1 MFCDLCLFIEY
12 IFFLKDRCIIV
23 SYFFEGFIVE
33 VLDDYFV
40 VFYLVGMFML
50 NIFYV
55 KEKFLDSDK
64 FVIMVFIDGYRRI
77 FFFCWYICFCV
88 YILEK

>member
-1 MFCDLCLFIEY
+1 M
-12 IFFLKDRCIIV
+12 
-23 SYFFEGFIVE
+23 E

-77 FFFCWYICFCV
+77 FFFLLV
-88 YILEK
+88 YLFLCLYFGEVRMYLYW